1 MCVNQHMD
9 VEASKRSESSALAC
23 LRVVAPSQGIM
34 FNKLFRNAV
43 VLSLSACFGALTI
56 AQAQTATGTTGSAVQ
71 VTIPTSLSQEG
82 FTGSVPSGEL
92 SAQPLPISFLEAIDR
107 GLKQNLGLLLSAD
120 NNLSS
125 RGERWKELSN
135 LLPNIDVKSQE
146 NVQQTSL
153 AALGF
158 RLPIF
163 PRVIGPFNYLDTRA
177 YLTQQIF
184 NWNYIQRERSA
195 AQNLKAAEYTYKNAR
210 ELVVLVV
217 GNAYLQAL
225 AEDARVE
232 TAEAQLKTAQTL
244 YDRAVDQQKA
254 GVIPAIDTLRAQVEL
269 QSRRRQLITARNDF
283 AKQKL
288 SLSRIIGL
296 PLGQEFVLTDKAPYD
311 ALVPPSLEE
320 SLKRAYA
327 SRSDYQAALAQT
339 RAAELSRRAATA
351 EHYPSF
357 DMEGDFGDIGVN
369 PASSNG
375 TFHVAGTLNV
385 PVFQGGKTHADV
397 LQAEATLRQA
407 RQRLEDLRAQID
419 NDVRNALLDLNAAA
433 DQVEVARSSVDL
445 AEQTLSQ
452 AQDRFTAGV
461 ADNLEVVQAQQSVA
475 SAHETYISSLYAH
488 NLAKVELARSV
499 GNAEQGV
506 KQYLTKGK

>member
-1 MCVNQHMD
+1 MCNKFSRNVLLISVFVLFGFFGFVVSAQ
-9 VEASKRSESSALAC
+9 VQTSS
-23 LRVVAPSQGIM
+23 
-34 FNKLFRNAV
+34 
-43 VLSLSACFGALTI
+43 GA
-56 AQAQTATGTTGSAVQ
+56 AGSAVQ
-71 VTIPTSLSQEG
+71 VTIPSSISQDG
-82 FTGSVPSGEL
+82 FTGSVPGGTL
-92 SAQPLPISFLEAIDR
+92 SPQPLDISFLDAIDR
-107 GLKQNLGLLLSAD
+107 GLRQNLGLLLSAD
-120 NNLSS
+120 NSLSA
-125 RGERWKELSN
+125 RGEKWKQLSN
-135 LLPNIDVKSQE
+135 LLPNVEVKSQE

-153 AALGF
+153 SALGF

-177 YLTQQIF
+177 FLTQQVF

-195 AQNLKAAEYTYKNAR
+195 TQSLKAAEYTYKNAR

-217 GNAYLQAL
+217 GNAYLESIAG
-225 AEDARVE
+225 AARVE
-232 TAEAQLKTAQTL
+232 TAEAQVKTAKSL

-254 GVIPAIDTLRAQVEL
+254 GLVPAIDALRSQVEL
-269 QSRRRQLITARNDF
+269 QSRKQQLISARNDY

-311 ALVPPSLEE
+311 AFVPPSLEE

-327 SRSDYQAALAQT
+327 SRADYQAALAQT

-351 EHYPSF
+351 EHYPTF
-357 DMEGDFGDIGVN
+357 DLEGDFGDIGVN
-369 PASSNG
+369 PAQSNG
-375 TFHVAGTLNV
+375 TFHVAGTITV

-397 LQAEATLRQA
+397 LQAEAELRQA
-407 RQRLEDLRAQID
+407 RQRLEDLRGQID
-419 NDVRNALLDLNAAA
+419 NDVRNALLDLTAAA

-445 AEQTLSQ
+445 AEQTLTQ
-452 AQDRFTAGV
+452 AQDRFAAGIT
-461 ADNLEVVQAQQSVA
+461 DSLEVVEAQESVA
-475 SAHETYISSLYAH
+475 GAHENYISSLYAH
-488 NLAKVELARSV
+488 NLAKVELARSL

>member
-1 MCVNQHMD
+1 MSVNQHTD
-9 VEASKRSESSALAC
+9 VEGSKRSTSRSCSGVRSSTPS
-23 LRVVAPSQGIM
+23 LRIM
-34 FNKLFRNAV
+34 SNKFSRN
-43 VLSLSACFGALTI
+43 VLLNSVFIFLGLI
-56 AQAQTATGTTGSAVQ
+56 VNAQVQTTSGTTGSAVQ
-71 VTIPTSLSQEG
+71 VTIPTSISQDG
-82 FTGSVPSGEL
+82 FTGSVPAGTL
-92 SAQPLPISFLEAIDR
+92 NPQPLEISFLDAIDR
-107 GLKQNLGLLLSAD
+107 GLRQNLGLLLSAD
-120 NNLSS
+120 NSLAA
-125 RGERWKELSN
+125 RGDKWKELSN

-153 AALGF
+153 SALGF

-177 YLTQQIF
+177 YLTQQVF
-184 NWNYIQRERSA
+184 KWHYIQRERSA
-195 AQNLKAAEYTYKNAR
+195 AQNLKAAEYSYKNAR

-217 GNAYLQAL
+217 GNAYLEAI
-225 AEDARVE
+225 AGAARVE
-232 TAEAQLKTAQTL
+232 TAEAQVKTAKSL

-254 GVIPAIDTLRAQVEL
+254 GLVPAIDALRSQVEF
-269 QSRRRQLITARNDF
+269 QSRKQQLISVRNDF

-296 PLGQEFVLTDKAPYD
+296 ALGQEFNLTDKAPYD
-311 ALVPPSLEE
+311 AFVPPSLEE

-351 EHYPSF
+351 QYYPTF
-357 DMEGDFGDIGVN
+357 DLEGDFGDIGVN
-369 PASSNG
+369 PANSNG
-375 TFHVAGTLNV
+375 TFHVAGTITV

-397 LQAEATLRQA
+397 LQAEASLRQA

-419 NDVRNALLDLNAAA
+419 NDVRNALLDLSAAA

-445 AEQTLSQ
+445 AEQTLTQ
-452 AQDRFTAGV
+452 AQDRFVAGV
-461 ADNLEVVQAQQSVA
+461 ADNLEVVEAQESVA
-475 SAHETYISSLYAH
+475 SAHENYISSLYAH
-488 NLAKVELARSV
+488 NLAKVELARSL

>member
-1 MCVNQHMD
+1 MSNKFSRNVLLNSVFIFLGLIVN
-9 VEASKRSESSALAC
+9 
-23 LRVVAPSQGIM
+23 
-34 FNKLFRNAV
+34 
-43 VLSLSACFGALTI
+43 
-56 AQAQTATGTTGSAVQ
+56 AQVQTTSGTTGSAVQ
-71 VTIPTSLSQEG
+71 VTIPTSISQDG
-82 FTGSVPSGEL
+82 FTGSVPAGTL
-92 SAQPLPISFLEAIDR
+92 NPQPLEISFLDAIDR
-107 GLKQNLGLLLSAD
+107 GLRQNLGLLLSAD
-120 NNLSS
+120 NSLAA
-125 RGERWKELSN
+125 RGDKWKELSN

-153 AALGF
+153 SALGF

-163 PRVIGPFNYLDTRA
+163 PRVIGPFNYIDTRA
-177 YLTQQIF
+177 YLTQQVF

-195 AQNLKAAEYTYKNAR
+195 VQSLKAAEYTYKNAR

-217 GNAYLQAL
+217 GNAYLEAI
-225 AEDARVE
+225 AGAARVE
-232 TAEAQLKTAQTL
+232 TAEAQVKTAQSL

-254 GVIPAIDTLRAQVEL
+254 GLVPAIDALRSQVEL
-269 QSRRRQLITARNDF
+269 QSRKQQLISARNDF

-296 PLGQEFVLTDKAPYD
+296 PLGQEFILTDKAPYD
-311 ALVPPSLEE
+311 AFVPPSLEE

-327 SRSDYQAALAQT
+327 SRADYQAALAQT

-351 EHYPSF
+351 EYYPTF
-357 DMEGDFGDIGVN
+357 DLEGDFGDIGTN
-369 PASSNG
+369 PANSNG
-375 TFHVAGTLNV
+375 TFHVAGTITV

-397 LQAEATLRQA
+397 LQAEASLRQA
-407 RQRLEDLRAQID
+407 RQRLEDLRGQID

-445 AEQTLSQ
+445 AEQTLTQ
-452 AQDRFTAGV
+452 AQDRFAAGIT
-461 ADNLEVVQAQQSVA
+461 DSLEVVEAQESVA
-475 SAHETYISSLYAH
+475 GAHENYISSLYAH
-488 NLAKVELARSV
+488 NLAKVELARSL